1 MTLGQK
7 HKQATMVLGAWL
19 LAAFACTAPV
29 GCKGVAELI
38 GQAKRESAAPAR
50 SIEPVS
56 LEWEQNYRLKLKGTK
71 GEATFIV
78 TKDGNK
84 PPLKLEGSFIDF
96 PVGTKVKL
104 GSDDPG
110 KSPAG
115 EEGSIGQGGSW
126 STLIDIKPAI
136 LKQSLDDLKG
146 PVDLDLD
153 LRIQVP
159 GAEPVALRLPKQD
172 VKDGVRFALSKAR
185 DGGVSFGAGDD
196 PLGKP
201 RGMGVVAGYQDLEFI
216 GTAKKLTEIDWVA
229 IVLNQNEPRT
239 VKSCQFKT
247 GPVTLKVFDATAL
260 IVDRRTSKKISERV
274 LRGSDAC
281 PMFTL
286 VNTADN
292 TSMNTVAAKDATA
305 WARAELAKAK

>member
-1 MTLGQK
+1 MNLGQK
-7 HKQATMVLGAWL
+7 RQQWTMGLCVWVLT
-19 LAAFACTAPV
+19 AFACTAPL

-38 GQAKRESAAPAR
+38 GQAQRESAGPPK
-50 SIEPVS
+50 SIDSVS
-56 LEWEQNYRLKLKGTK
+56 LEWEQNDKLKLKGAK
-71 GEATFIV
+71 GEATFFV
-78 TKDGNK
+78 TKDSNK
-84 PPLKLEGSFIDF
+84 PPLKLEGSFTDF

-104 GSDDPG
+104 GS
-110 KSPAG
+110 
-115 EEGSIGQGGSW
+115 EEGSIGEAGHW
-126 STLIDIKPAI
+126 STLVDIEPAI

-159 GAEPVALRLPKQD
+159 GAEATFAKLPKQD
-172 VKDGVRFALSKAR
+172 VKEGVRFALSKAR
-185 DGGVSFGAGDD
+185 DGGVSFGAGDQ
-196 PLGKP
+196 PSSKP
-201 RGMGVVAGYQDLEFI
+201 RGMGIVAGYLDLEFI
-216 GTAKKLTEIDWVA
+216 GTAKRLTEIDWVA
-229 IVLNQNEPRT
+229 IVLNQNEPRM

-305 WARAELAKAK
+305 WARAELAKAR